1 MSLSALLASPMR
13 KSRPPGR
20 PSADEVAGR
29 KHHLRALDYLT
40 NYKMTYEEVARMMG
54 VNRRTIHRWVEKA
67 ARYPEAKQIFTRETP
82 EIGN

>member
-1 MSLSALLASPMR
+1 MSLS
-13 KSRPPGR
+13 
-20 PSADEVAGR
+20 
-29 KHHLRALDYLT
+29 LDYLT